1 MRISDWSSACALPI
15 YRLRLHQ
22 AGRADRGDDPG
33 KLGPTV
39 RHPADLCGPCV
50 DQFLELP
57 WKEALRS
64 VADGGVDVPAEAR
77 VPAALGDAV
86 VDELLADVGQERME
100 LDRVGTLH
108 LAAALQQGPQ
118 WDLNPHR
125 NVQRRRSEE
134 RRGGK
139 EGDR

>member
-1 MRISDWSSACALPI
+1 MRISDWSSDVCSSDLVQRSDTLVAARDHVQPVLVLRREAVLVHEVFLDVH
-15 YRLRLHQ
+15 RLRLHQ

-64 VADGGVDVPAEAR
+64 VADGGVDVLAEAR
-77 VPAALGDAV
+77 VPAELGDAV
-86 VDELLADVGQERME
+86 VDALLSDAGQERME
-100 LDRVGTLH
+100 KSGR
-108 LAAALQQGPQ
+108 AA
-118 WDLNPHR
+118 
-125 NVQRRRSEE
+125 
-134 RRGGK
+134 
-139 EGDR
+139 

>member
-64 VADGGVDVPAEAR
+64 VA
-77 VPAALGDAV
+77 
-86 VDELLADVGQERME
+86 
-100 LDRVGTLH
+100 
-108 LAAALQQGPQ
+108 
-118 WDLNPHR
+118 
-125 NVQRRRSEE
+125 RSEE
-134 RRGGK
+134 RRVGK
-139 EGDR
+139 GCVSTCKSRWAPYHKKKKKTRTSK

>member
-50 DQFLELP
+50 DLFLELP

-64 VADGGVDVPAEAR
+64 VADGGVDVLAEAR

-86 VDELLADVGQERME
+86 VDELLAAVGQERME
-100 LDRVGTLH
+100 IDRVGPLQ

-118 WDLNPHR
+118 WDLHPHGR
-125 NVQRRRSEE
+125 ASCRE
-134 RRGGK
+134 RRG
-139 EGDR
+139 R